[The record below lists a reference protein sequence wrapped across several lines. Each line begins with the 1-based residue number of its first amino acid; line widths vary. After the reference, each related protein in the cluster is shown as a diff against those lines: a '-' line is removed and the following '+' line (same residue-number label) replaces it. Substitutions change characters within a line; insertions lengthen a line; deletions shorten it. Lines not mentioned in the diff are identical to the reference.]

1 MTSVNTFIQHP
12 FSSIKGHM
20 ITVNKIIADFEK
32 EAHVGCGLH
41 FEIFE
46 ARVLNKVSHASQQ
59 MDEKTKEIFL
69 SYAKSKGY
77 DLTEQEEQ
85 TKNIWI
91 FSVNNKMA
99 TSMKLMKY
107 LSNK

>member
-77 DLTEQEEQ
+77 DLTEQERANEEYMDILREQ
-85 TKNIWI
+85 QDGDFDEVDEIP
-91 FSVNNKMA
+91 F
-99 TSMKLMKY
+99 
-107 LSNK
+107 